1 MKSFTDLTIDKM
13 AAVVQIYVEGYFGE
27 EVKSI
32 LNPRLGDLKEW
43 TGSGFF
49 ISCPYGEDIIITNA
63 HVVGNARS
71 IEVMS
76 MLTSEEK
83 FHAELVGIV
92 KSQEPDIAIIRLKEG
107 ELEKLK
113 KIAGLNITHLNL
125 RRGDK
130 ITRGTELKAIG
141 YPMGMSEPNVTG
153 GEITN
158 FISGDRFQAEKYVT
172 DAAINPGNS
181 GGPAIDING
190 DVIGINTSIFKEADN
205 IGFITPYNFIEIILK
220 NIFENNST
228 SFSDIGCNFQKN
240 SKIISE
246 HLGMSVTNGII
257 VTSIEKD
264 AFSEKIGIKEEDIIL
279 GLNDELID
287 RHGILLNEKHFHR
300 RNLLDAFKL
309 IPIGDEVNFLIW
321 RDNKTITITGKTIPF
336 PQKKIESKPIINERF
351 FLDLWG
357 MTIQVLTYE
366 IIEAFNL
373 IDNQVFYQLLK
384 NFDVD
389 KERIIVTHIEKEGE
403 AYLQEWSIG
412 EVIKTI
418 DNIEVKDLNHF
429 LKILEEKTNIIKV
442 KTELGTTGYFTD
454 DLNSEKLTLL
464 NPTLFLK

>member
-1 MKSFTDLTIDKM
+1 MTSFTDLTREKM

-27 EVKSI
+27 EIKSI

-49 ISCPYGEDIIITNA
+49 VSCPYGEDIIITNA
-63 HVVGNARS
+63 HVVENAKS

-92 KSQEPDIAIIRLKEG
+92 KNQEPDIAVIKLKEG
-107 ELEKLK
+107 EIEKLK
-113 KIAGLNITHLNL
+113 KVAGLKIPHLSL
-125 RRGDK
+125 RKYEK
-130 ITRGTELKAIG
+130 ICRGTELKAIG
-141 YPMGMSEPNVTG
+141 YPMGMSEPNITG
-153 GEITN
+153 GEVTN
-158 FISGDRFQAEKYVT
+158 FISGDRLSAEKYVT

-190 DVIGINTSIFKEADN
+190 EVIGINTSIIKGADN
-205 IGFITPYNFIEIILK
+205 IGFITPANFIEIILK
-220 NIFENNST
+220 NIFENEST
-228 SFSDIGCNFQKN
+228 SFADIGCNFQKN
-240 SKIISE
+240 SVPIS
-246 HLGMSVTNGII
+246 HQLGMSVTNGII
-257 VTSIEKD
+257 VSSLEKD
-264 AFSEKIGIKEEDIIL
+264 AFFEKIGIREEDIII

-287 RHGILLNEKHFHR
+287 RHGIFLNEKHFHR

-309 IPIGDEVNFLIW
+309 IPIGDEVSFQIW
-321 RDNKTITITGKTIPF
+321 RNGSNLTIKGKTIPF
-336 PQKKIESKPIINERF
+336 PKRKIESKPIINERL

-366 IIEAFNL
+366 IIEAFN
-373 IDNQVFYQLLK
+373 IINTQVFYQLLK

-412 EVIKTI
+412 EVIKSI
-418 DNIEVKDLNHF
+418 DHVDIKDLEHF
-429 LKILEEKTNIIKV
+429 LELIEDKSGIIKV
-442 KTELGTTGYFTD
+442 KTELGTTGYFSG
-454 DLNSEKLTLL
+454 DLEQEKFTLL
-464 NPTLFLK
+464 NPTMFLK